1 MRHPSLIV
9 YLAALLLLLPGC
21 APKTDDA
28 AKNEAPSA
36 ETQAPIYSSNVP
48 LEYLVMA
55 NQSRTLA
62 MQHEGILLSVDHI
75 LYGKTETYIGKDLY
89 YRKDGSSHLLSMLE
103 EAGFAAVLTE
113 ETEKPVLQ
121 YRSETPEEQL
131 FLQDDFQLLAPSEG
145 EEILEEAE
153 YDGAFHVIT
162 ERPIGSDAE
171 FYSMLKTDASDR
183 IREEYVLDAGSLAL
197 LSDTTTLLKQD
208 GSEEEIGTLTVSY
221 DGELPDTAARLR
233 DYLKDALES
242 SKNVTV
248 TLHEE
253 GQADRVFEIKKDTLF
268 RVDAGGRAVTK
279 DGSKAGSASPLA
291 KDAEFTISE

>member
-9 YLAALLLLLPGC
+9 YIAALLLLLPGC
-21 APKTDDA
+21 GPKTEDT
-28 AKNEAPSA
+28 AKDEAPSA

-55 NQSRTLA
+55 NQSQTLA
-62 MQHEGILLSVDHI
+62 MQHEGILLESDHI
-75 LYGKTETYIGKDLY
+75 LYGKTETYIGTDLY
-89 YRKDGSSHLLSMLE
+89 YRKDGSSHLLSMP
-103 EAGFAAVLTE
+103 ADPGFAAMLTE
-113 ETEKPVLQ
+113 DSEKPVLQ
-121 YRSETPEEQL
+121 YRSEVPEDQL
-131 FLQDDFQLLAPSEG
+131 FLSDDFQLLAPSVG

-171 FYSMLKTDASDR
+171 FYSMLNADASDR

-197 LSDTTTLLKQD
+197 LSDTTTLLKKD
-208 GSEEEIGTLTVSY
+208 GSEKDIGTLTVSY

-233 DYLKDALES
+233 DFWKDALES

-279 DGSKAGSASPLA
+279 DGSKAGSAAPLA
-291 KDAEFTISE
+291 KDAEYTISE